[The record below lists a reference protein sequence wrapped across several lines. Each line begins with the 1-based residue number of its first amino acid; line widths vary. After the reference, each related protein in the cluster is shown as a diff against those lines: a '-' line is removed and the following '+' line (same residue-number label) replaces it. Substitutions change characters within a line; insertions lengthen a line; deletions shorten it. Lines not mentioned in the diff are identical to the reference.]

1 MPVEKGKNC
10 VMMALTDRRHTKCQR
25 TNGWAASSKNE
36 EAAQNA
42 VLRQQQLDG
51 DGGLTGSAA
60 AGGYVVDE
68 VATATAAAATAGPN
82 RQAVKLELSL
92 ALSNWACTP

>member
-51 DGGLTGSAA
+51 DGGG
-60 AGGYVVDE
+60 
-68 VATATAAAATAGPN
+68 
-82 RQAVKLELSL
+82 
-92 ALSNWACTP
+92 